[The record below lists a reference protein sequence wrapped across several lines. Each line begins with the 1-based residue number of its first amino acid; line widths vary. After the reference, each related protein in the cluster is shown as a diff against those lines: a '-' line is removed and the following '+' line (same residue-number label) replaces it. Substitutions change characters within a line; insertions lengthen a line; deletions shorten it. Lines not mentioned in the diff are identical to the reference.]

1 MRASLSR
8 LKPSTGVL
16 EQAAAMGMILVS
28 SYKLAPLL
36 ADDQR
41 RGAGFAFVLLI
52 ASVYWLRAALNR
64 RAIRSATKAIINF
77 AELTAMVVRHDKAG
91 DEHPDCNDFANKN
104 IPFDPG
110 ETLSSATASAQ
121 YEAVTKI
128 RTLFI
133 SDVHLGTSGCQP
145 DQLIKF
151 LNSYNADTVFL
162 VGDIIDGWRLKSNWY
177 WPHAHNSVVQKLL
190 CMACEGTRL
199 VYIPGNHD
207 EFLRDHIGSTF
218 GSIDVVD
225 HAIHNGAD
233 GRNYLVIH
241 GDQFD
246 LVVGHARWLALFG
259 DWAYR
264 VALTCNAKLNFVR
277 RRLGLTYWSFSA
289 WAKLNVKNAV
299 NYIGRFE
306 EVLSAEAQR
315 HNVQGVICGHIHHA
329 VMHDDFGVRY
339 INTGDWVESC
349 SAVVEHYDGRFEI
362 LRWVGSP
369 SLPLAI
375 ETTMVPL
382 TRVVA

>member
-16 EQAAAMGMILVS
+16 EQAAAMTMILFS
-28 SYKLAPLL
+28 SYKLVPLL

-41 RGAGFAFVLLI
+41 RGAGFAFVLLM
-52 ASVYWLRAALNR
+52 ASVYWLRSALNR
-64 RAIRSATKAIINF
+64 RAIRSATKAIISF

-91 DEHPDCNDFANKN
+91 DGHPNCDDLANKN
-104 IPFDPG
+104 TPLDPG
-110 ETLSSATASAQ
+110 ETLSSTAASSQ

-133 SDVHLGTSGCQP
+133 SDVHLGTNGCQA

-151 LNSYNADTVFL
+151 LSSYDADTVFL
-162 VGDIIDGWRLKSNWY
+162 VGDIIDGWHLKSNWY

-190 CMACEGTRL
+190 CMACDGTRL

-207 EFLRDHIGSTF
+207 EFLRDHAGSSF

-225 HAIHNGAD
+225 HAIHKGAD
-233 GRNYLVIH
+233 GRDYLVIH

-246 LVVGHARWLALFG
+246 LVVSHARWLALLG

-264 VALTCNAKLNFVR
+264 AALTCNAKLNFVR

-315 HNVQGVICGHIHHA
+315 HNVKGVICGHIHHA

-349 SAVVEHYDGRFEI
+349 SAVVEHYDGHFEI

-369 SLPLAI
+369 SPPLIETAAVPLAK
-375 ETTMVPL
+375 
-382 TRVVA
+382 VAA